1 MISHKV
7 VDIKVTYEPENME
20 SVEDLEAKIQKF
32 LSDIKGTKGAKVMAK
47 RHNVNVDIMIDE
59 YGLDME

>member
-20 SVEDLEAKIQKF
+20 NMEELETKIENF
-32 LSDIKGTKGAKVMAK
+32 LNNVKGTKGVKISAKKHDV
-47 RHNVNVDIMIDE
+47 NVNVMLDE
-59 YGLDME
+59 YGVEID